1 MMLKKEYSRQEDYK
15 KAEGFTDHLQTGNR
29 LSNGMKCKPI
39 GRFQEE
45 SDFWKSKQV
54 AIPSRSNP

>member
-15 KAEGFTDHLQTGNR
+15 KAEGFTYHLQTGNR

-45 SDFWKSKQV
+45 SDFGNLNK
-54 AIPSRSNP
+54 